1 MYGNIGT
8 GPVNSYYKGDR
19 CAVGPC
25 TGVSAILSPFLTIH
39 NVCKSTG
46 GRADAD
52 DDAKVGPSSYK
63 L

>member
-1 MYGNIGT
+1 MHGYIGT
-8 GPVNSYYKGDR
+8 GPVNSFTKVTD
-19 CAVGPC
+19 APC
-25 TGVSAILSPFLTIH
+25 DHALVPVQFIVLFTIQ

-52 DDAKVGPSSYK
+52 DYAKVGPSSYK